1 MTIDPRPCSIV
12 VGRAARIV
20 RNVEVR
26 SPSRTAPPRRCHL
39 VGRLWLPVSAGERGE
54 QVDRSE
60 LLGKDGEGVLQRAGV
75 GLIGQRRHG
84 TAAVGPDPVH
94 NLLDRGDVAA
104 TDADE
109 GPMAGQPDP
118 SRGPDPARSAG
129 DHRDPP
135 SQPGHLLHR
144 VGHHAPSF
152 PDPLRDRRRML
163 SPWLRAV
170 RSVLTRSRSQEEPA
184 VDLPRFEPSMCLGC
198 CGQRQHL
205 CDPCAEFSGAEHGVD
220 QGRGGGEVFNSGA
233 ADDEAVQGDVA
244 GVQLRHWQLRVR
256 RGRGGVLREAALATL
271 VPEAV
276 APHSVAG

>member
-75 GLIGQRRHG
+75 GLIGRRRHG

-94 NLLDRGDVAA
+94 DLLDRGDVAA

-152 PDPLRDRRRML
+152 PDPLRDLPALTSNAQSLAPCRALCSHALTVAGGAGRRP
-163 SPWLRAV
+163 SPLRAEHV
-170 RSVLTRSRSQEEPA
+170 PGLLRSAATPLRSVR
-184 VDLPRFEPSMCLGC
+184 
-198 CGQRQHL
+198 
-205 CDPCAEFSGAEHGVD
+205 
-220 QGRGGGEVFNSGA
+220 
-233 ADDEAVQGDVA
+233 
-244 GVQLRHWQLRVR
+244 
-256 RGRGGVLREAALATL
+256 
-271 VPEAV
+271 
-276 APHSVAG
+276 